1 MGKSIIM
8 LLWLL
13 TSVIKAGRQ
22 TEAEEQRKGS
32 TEDRRVTLITSSMA
46 GSSWPEVTQGWE
58 ARQAC
63 IPPKM

>member
-8 LLWLL
+8 LLWPL

-46 GSSWPEVTQGWE
+46 GSSWPEVT
-58 ARQAC
+58 
-63 IPPKM
+63 